1 MNRSLS
7 DVSHC
12 FRSRE
17 SILMFIGSEPLVE
30 ALALADSGTLFSSVT
45 LMDSAFLT
53 DSSLSFQGSS
63 SVLFITE
70 DI

>member
-1 MNRSLS
+1 
-7 DVSHC
+7 
-12 FRSRE
+12 
-17 SILMFIGSEPLVE
+17 MFIGSEPLVE
-30 ALALADSGTLFSSVT
+30 ALALADAGTLFSSVT

>member
-12 FRSRE
+12 FRFRE

>member
-12 FRSRE
+12 FRSCE

>member
-1 MNRSLS
+1 
-7 DVSHC
+7 
-12 FRSRE
+12 
-17 SILMFIGSEPLVE
+17 MFIGSEPLVE